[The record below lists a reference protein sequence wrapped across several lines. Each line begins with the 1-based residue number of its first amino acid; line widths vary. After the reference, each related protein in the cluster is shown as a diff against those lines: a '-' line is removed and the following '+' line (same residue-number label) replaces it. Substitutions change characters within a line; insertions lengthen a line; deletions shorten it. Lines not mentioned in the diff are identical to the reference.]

1 MSEAVKREERAARD
15 RGTFSMF
22 TVLFVP
28 MVLLFAGL
36 LFDGGLAIH
45 ARQRALDIAEQAARA
60 GADEIDVEVLRDTGE
75 PVLEGGACG
84 RALEFVAAF
93 DANGYDGGC
102 ALTGADE
109 VTVQVAKQ
117 VDTIFLG
124 LIGVNA
130 FTIEI
135 EASAHPEDGAD

>member
-1 MSEAVKREERAARD
+1 MSTDGTAAERPAKD

-60 GADEIDVEVLRDTGE
+60 GATGE
-75 PVLEGGACG
+75 PVLEDGACG
-84 RALEFVAAF
+84 RALGFVAEF
-93 DANGYDGGC
+93 DANGYEGAC
-102 ALTGADE
+102 ALTAADE

-124 LIGVNA
+124 LIGVNT
-130 FTIEI
+130 FTIEV